1 MVIQHQKYVII
12 VSIPTR
18 LLESTEIALKDG
30 MVIWCFTW
38 FNYLA
43 SGFILRRNSP
53 SDIFSN
59 RGQVHDFTLLPRPTR
74 SS

>member
-1 MVIQHQKYVII
+1 MVIQLQKYEII
-12 VSIPTR
+12 VSLPICFLGT
-18 LLESTEIALKDG
+18 TQIVLKDC
-30 MVIWCFTW
+30 MVIWCFTR

-43 SGFILRRNSP
+43 SGFILRSNNP

-59 RGQVHDFTLLPRPTR
+59 RGQVHDFTLFPRPTR